1 MKKSWI
7 VVGMLSIGYTHAQV
21 DKEYD
26 GRVGINTRTPHSSLE
41 IARHTNLPE
50 TSPQGVLFPR
60 LSTAQRD
67 QFTLEQAKHE
77 GMMIYNTD
85 NKCLEMYTGVVSG
98 VHQWNCISGG
108 ASSQSHNVSISPAG
122 FEGTYVYV
130 GSTDEK
136 KVKFKLKNNSFFT
149 INNVDFSTAVS
160 ISNPPANITIP
171 AGQNNNVTL
180 NGGQEVT
187 LSYTMT
193 GDMERGTL
201 TANFNH
207 LGLTATQS
215 VQVTYGKATIN
226 NVKVYVA
233 SSTNLTEG
241 KIGNYNPY
249 IVDVKIPYTNGVG
262 VYDRYTNIQTTAV
275 GENGDVENLR
285 LTINGGG
292 FENSGEID
300 ATINVV
306 DSGEYLVKKLAPGQ
320 QETIAVFPVNLDGTE
335 FNVELIAIGGIPDRN
350 FNTLTDGRY
359 KHRFLYIPIEVTGA
373 NGYRKIWLNN
383 NLGAEYAD
391 LNNPRGNFNPTKQA
405 TAHNDHL
412 AFGSLFQWQRPADGH
427 ELVKWTNPNTIVYT
441 PTTDVVAN
449 NPNWIAGHSNF
460 IIRNPRYPAY
470 FYADVVVYPWVHPDI
485 FLTHPSSPLWKVN
498 GANNPCPV
506 GYHIPTKEEW
516 QELYTALGNNIS
528 WANTGN
534 LKLPST
540 GWRTNDRNDLVR
552 ERIHYWSSTG
562 DTEID
567 HEDFVFRSI
576 YYITASGL
584 EISLYP
590 SNGSALR
597 CIKD

>member
-226 NVKVYVA
+226 NVKVYVP

-262 VYDRYTNIQTTAV
+262 VYDHYTNIQTTAV

-405 TAHNDHL
+405 TAHNDYL
-412 AFGSLFQWQRPADGH
+412 AYGSLYQWQRPSDGH
-427 ELVKWTNPNTIVYT
+427 ELITWTSATT
-441 PTTDVVAN
+441 GTTSPTTSTLSTNAN
-449 NPNWIAGHSNF
+449 WTAGHSNF
-460 IIRNPRYPAY
+460 IMPFLSSSYS
-470 FYADVVVYPWVHPDI
+470 WVHDTI
-485 FLTHPSSPLWKVN
+485 NTDTSKHNLWQAN
-498 GANNPCPV
+498 GTNNPCPM
-506 GYHIPTKEEW
+506 GYHVPTLVEWEE
-516 QELYTALGNNIS
+516 LHTALGGPNTHTH
-528 WANTGN
+528 WASIA
-534 LKLPST
+534 LKLPAV
-540 GWRTNDRNDLVR
+540 GWRSFNTGRLGGQSSNGL
-552 ERIHYWSSTG
+552 YWSSEENNITYSW
-562 DTEID
+562 
-567 HEDFVFRSI
+567 VFNFHSSS
-576 YYITASGL
+576 YTTN
-584 EISLYP
+584 
-590 SNGSALR
+590 SNRAGGSPVR
-597 CIKD
+597 CLKD

>member
-226 NVKVYVA
+226 NVKVYVP

-262 VYDRYTNIQTTAV
+262 VYDHYTNIQTTAV

-405 TAHNDHL
+405 TAYNDYL
-412 AFGSLFQWQRPADGH
+412 AYGSLYQWQRPSDGH
-427 ELVKWTNPNTIVYT
+427 ELITWTSATT
-441 PTTDVVAN
+441 GTTSPTTSTLSTNAN
-449 NPNWIAGHSNF
+449 WTAGHSNF
-460 IIRNPRYPAY
+460 ILSNSTPYS
-470 FYADVVVYPWVHPDI
+470 WVNDTI
-485 FLTHPSSPLWKVN
+485 NESSSNKNLWQVN

-506 GYHIPTKEEW
+506 GYHVPTSAEWEE
-516 QELYTALGNNIS
+516 LHTALGGSNS
-528 WANTGN
+528 SAYWANTVM
-534 LKLPST
+534 KLTES
-540 GWRTNDRNDLVR
+540 GWRSIENNSIPTMYRYGNYWASDANNRIYSGAFSFSIGSDITYNASRGQGYSVR
-552 ERIHYWSSTG
+552 C
-562 DTEID
+562 
-567 HEDFVFRSI
+567 
-576 YYITASGL
+576 L
-584 EISLYP
+584 
-590 SNGSALR
+590 
-597 CIKD
+597 KD